1 MRFGGQSLF
10 QVAFG
15 RVLARVTVL
24 ALGAGLLAGC
34 ALFSGSAPPTFNLS
48 APSDVSS
55 VRGSTQAQILVPES
69 TALEPLNSERILVVT
84 GNLLS
89 YYPDAQWVDRLPRV
103 IQARIIETLERTGR
117 ARAAGRP
124 GQGLSIDYQL
134 LTDIRAFEFRTDGGL
149 TAVVEIYAQI
159 MDDRNGR
166 VITTETFRATT
177 PVAEDSASAIAASLD
192 AALRQV
198 LLAIANWTLARI

>member
-1 MRFGGQSLF
+1 M
-10 QVAFG
+10 
-15 RVLARVTVL
+15 TVL
-24 ALGAGLLAGC
+24 ALGGVVLAGC
-34 ALFSGSAPPTFNLS
+34 ALFSGAAPTTFNLT

-55 VRGSTQAQILVPES
+55 VRGSTASQILVPES
-69 TALEPLNSERILVVT
+69 TALEPLNSERILVVS
-84 GNLLS
+84 GSQLS
-89 YYPDAQWVDRLPRV
+89 YYPDVQWVDRLPKV
-103 IQARIIETLERTGR
+103 IQARVIETLERTGN

-134 LTDIRAFEFRTDGGL
+134 LTDIRAFEFRTDGGVM

-166 VITTETFRATT
+166 VVNTETFRAST
-177 PVAEDSASAIAASLD
+177 PVAEDSAVAIAASLD
-192 AALRQV
+192 AALREV